1 MEKAIN
7 ILTKN
12 GFQIQE
18 QLDNTVVVN
27 KPGIKLVVEQESK
40 NEYFV
45 SMYEFHN
52 GYTNEDYYPGQTL
65 EDLKCFE

>member
-1 MEKAIN
+1 MKKAIN

-12 GFQIQE
+12 GFQVQD

-27 KPGIKLVVEQESK
+27 KPGLRLVVEQEG
-40 NEYFV
+40 NDEYFV

-52 GYTNEDYYPGQTL
+52 GYTTEDYLPGQTL
-65 EDLKCFE
+65 EDLKEF

>member
-1 MEKAIN
+1 MKKVIN

-12 GFQIQE
+12 GFQVQE

-52 GYTNEDYYPGQTL
+52 GYRNEDYYPGQTL